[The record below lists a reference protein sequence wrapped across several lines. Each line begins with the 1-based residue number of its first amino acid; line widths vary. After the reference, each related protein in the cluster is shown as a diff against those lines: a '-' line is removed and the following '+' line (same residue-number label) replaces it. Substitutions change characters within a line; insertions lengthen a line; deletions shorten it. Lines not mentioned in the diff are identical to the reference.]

1 MKYDVI
7 VVGGGASG
15 AVLASRLSEDPRLSV
30 LLLEAQP
37 DYFQDDRPTNASA
50 IPNPLRIG
58 AYGLSSSLHPRH
70 QARFYGG
77 SPPRETT
84 PSESTLDQPMGSGAR
99 VVSALIP
106 FAEQAALQGSRG
118 DYLRPVGEGDEQ
130 WSYADLMP
138 SIRKLEEQFPSLHRT
153 FWESSSN
160 PEDWSPWQHALHAAV
175 QDYHGYPSQVFSS
188 TRSLGGPPVP
198 TDQEPSFN
206 LAQHYINRNRHK
218 LNLTVRSNAQATKIL
233 FEGERASGVVVASGG
248 EVFNVE
254 GEQVVLCAGALSS
267 PQLLMLSGIGPASYL
282 EEMNVEVVRDTP
294 GVGQSLFAQPFCTVQ
309 AKAKSWFG
317 SGTDAPHAATF
328 PSFAGRLP
336 SLPSEIHL
344 FTSPL
349 AATWTGMVSNEGEI
363 AFNCMLDQPEGS
375 GEVRLV
381 SNRIEDVPHF
391 NWNFPDN
398 QMYRERMRDAVRLC
412 VQTLSHPSLS
422 EAIEEVT
429 SPTFGQAESDQQLD
443 QWIRATAAPREL
455 LSGTCMMGPDNHR
468 MAVVDSR
475 GRVHG
480 ISNLRIADM
489 SILPKFLPG
498 SPELTGVVIA
508 DRVAEWMIEER
519 VTSRQYWSPVQ
530 VSLPSSDD
538 AVSLK
543 KAIDDLNEVMTLAE
557 EEESPT
563 PPDNIVIKAQSV
575 LEKLY
580 SKAPRKYMVYLMPDG
595 AIAIDTRGVGTD
607 GALITLN
614 NNGTVCCSG
623 EKDGR
628 DWHHDYSDS
637 NPLDDPVL
645 LRELNELGKP
655 AN

>member
-15 AVLASRLSEDPRLSV
+15 AVLAARLSEDPRLSV

-37 DYFQDDRPTNASA
+37 DYIQNDRPIIASA
-50 IPNPLRIG
+50 TPNPQRIG
-58 AYGLSSSLHPRH
+58 SYGLSPSLHPRH
-70 QARFYGG
+70 PARPYGG
-77 SPPRETT
+77 SPSRETT
-84 PSESTLDQPMGSGAR
+84 PRDSAPYHPMKSDAR

-106 FAEQAALQGSRG
+106 FAEQAVPQGSHG
-118 DYLRPVGEGDEQ
+118 DYLYPVGEGNEQ

-138 SIRKLEEQFPSLHRT
+138 SISKLGEQFPSLHRT
-153 FWESSSN
+153 FRESSSN
-160 PEDWSPWQHALHAAV
+160 PEDWSPWQHALHASV
-175 QDYHGYPSQVFSS
+175 QDYHSYPSQILFS
-188 TRSLGGPPVP
+188 TKSLGGPSVP
-198 TDQEPSFN
+198 TEQEPPVN
-206 LAQHYINRNRHK
+206 LAQHYINTHRHK

-233 FEGERASGVVVASGG
+233 FEGERASGVEVASGG

-254 GEQVVLCAGALSS
+254 GEQVVLCAGVLSS
-267 PQLLMLSGIGPASYL
+267 PQLLMLSGIGPAAYL

-309 AKAKSWFG
+309 AKAKARFG
-317 SGTDAPHAATF
+317 SGTDAPNDATL
-328 PSFAGRLP
+328 PSFTGRVQ
-336 SLPSEIHL
+336 SLPSEVHF
-344 FTSPL
+344 FTSSL
-349 AATWTGMVSNEGEI
+349 ATTWKVMLSDEGELT
-363 AFNCMLDQPEGS
+363 FNCMLEQPESS
-375 GEVRLV
+375 GEVRLA
-381 SNRIEDVPHF
+381 SNRIEDVPRF

-398 QMYRERMRDAVRLC
+398 QMYRDRMREAVRLC

-429 SPTFGQAESDQQLD
+429 SPTFGQVESDQQLD
-443 QWIRATAAPREL
+443 QWIRATVAPGGL
-455 LSGTCMMGPDNHR
+455 LAGTCMMGSDNHR

-489 SILPKFLPG
+489 SILPRLLPG

-519 VTSRQYWSPVQ
+519 VTSRQDWSSPAVP
-530 VSLPSSDD
+530 LPSSEHTFC
-538 AVSLK
+538 LK
-543 KAIDDLNEVMTLAE
+543 KSINDLNEVLTLAE
-557 EEESPT
+557 EEEGPT
-563 PPDNIVIKAQSV
+563 PPESIVIKARSI
-575 LEKLY
+575 LEGLC

-595 AIAIDTRGVGTD
+595 AVAIDTRGVGND
-607 GALITLN
+607 GALMTLN

-623 EKDGR
+623 EKNGR